1 MRPSPRRRTSRHHL
15 VATALAAATLAG
27 CAGTGATALH
37 LARHHHYGAGGYY
50 TPYAPAA
57 VDSALPPSSTTVQRQ
72 PPPGSC
78 RTRGGG
84 LLALPDP
91 SCTPGATNPAVTQAT
106 IGSTICRTG
115 WTRTIRPPESVTG
128 PEKRASLAAYGDQ
141 GTLSGYE
148 YDHLVP
154 LEVGG
159 APNDPRNLW
168 PEPQAGPP
176 PNIKDKLENRAKAL
190 VCRGQV
196 PLDEAQRTIATDWV
210 SAYRR
215 YVGTAP

>member
-1 MRPSPRRRTSRHHL
+1 MPLTT
-15 VATALAAATLAG
+15 AAAALAAAVLAG
-27 CAGTGATALH
+27 CAASAGSTGTSLRSPLEQ
-37 LARHHHYGAGGYY
+37 LARHHHHGSYYAPRSRAAGGG
-50 TPYAPAA
+50 P
-57 VDSALPPSSTTVQRQ
+57 LPSSSTTVQPQ
-72 PPPGSC
+72 PPAASC
-78 RTRGGG
+78 NARGNGV
-84 LLALPDP
+84 LVLPDP

-106 IGSTICRTG
+106 IANTICRTG
-115 WTRTIRPPESVTG
+115 WTRTVRPPESVTG

-141 GTLSGYE
+141 GALSGYE

-196 PLDEAQRTIATDWV
+196 PLAEAQRAIATDWV

-215 YVGTAP
+215 YVGSAP